1 MLLMNLSN
9 CLHDSVLF
17 MTIPEIIAVATGI
30 FSVWFAKKE
39 NILVY
44 PIGIISVLL
53 YVYICLEVKLYADAA
68 INAYYFVVSIYGWYY
83 WKNGKTEG
91 ISKNKIE
98 QNQFDQVFTIE
109 QDIPF
114 SGKKAAI
121 SWNKKEENLYYALG
135 TIFLAVF
142 LGYMLNEFTDSN
154 VPYWD
159 GGTTAIFC
167 MAMILMALKKIEN
180 WIYWIIGDVICI
192 PLFFSKGLCLSSFQY
207 LIFTVIA
214 IAGLMAWM
222 KKYNH
227 LKTTS

>member
-30 FSVWFAKKE
+30 LSVWFAKKE

-114 SGKKAAI
+114 PGKKASI

-180 WIYWIIGDVICI
+180 WMG
-192 PLFFSKGLCLSSFQY
+192 
-207 LIFTVIA
+207 
-214 IAGLMAWM
+214 
-222 KKYNH
+222 
-227 LKTTS
+227 

>member
-1 MLLMNLSN
+1 MKTLGKLG
-9 CLHDSVLF
+9 HP
-17 MTIPEIIAVATGI
+17 IPSGR
-30 FSVWFAKKE
+30 
-39 NILVY
+39 
-44 PIGIISVLL
+44 
-53 YVYICLEVKLYADAA
+53 
-68 INAYYFVVSIYGWYY
+68 IYSR
-83 WKNGKTEG
+83 KNK
-91 ISKNKIE
+91 KNKIE

>member
-30 FSVWFAKKE
+30 LSVWFAKKE

-91 ISKNKIE
+91 ISKNKID
-98 QNQFDQVFTIE
+98 QNQFDQVFANRTRHS
-109 QDIPF
+109 F
-114 SGKKAAI
+114 FRKK
-121 SWNKKEENLYYALG
+121 SSNKLE
-135 TIFLAVF
+135 
-142 LGYMLNEFTDSN
+142 
-154 VPYWD
+154 
-159 GGTTAIFC
+159 
-167 MAMILMALKKIEN
+167 
-180 WIYWIIGDVICI
+180 
-192 PLFFSKGLCLSSFQY
+192 
-207 LIFTVIA
+207 
-214 IAGLMAWM
+214 
-222 KKYNH
+222 
-227 LKTTS
+227 

>member
-1 MLLMNLSN
+1 M
-9 CLHDSVLF
+9 
-17 MTIPEIIAVATGI
+17 
-30 FSVWFAKKE
+30 
-39 NILVY
+39 
-44 PIGIISVLL
+44 
-53 YVYICLEVKLYADAA
+53 
-68 INAYYFVVSIYGWYY
+68 
-83 WKNGKTEG
+83 
-91 ISKNKIE
+91 
-98 QNQFDQVFTIE
+98 
-109 QDIPF
+109 
-114 SGKKAAI
+114 
-121 SWNKKEENLYYALG
+121 G

-214 IAGLMAWM
+214 IERLVDWM
-222 KKYNH
+222 KKYKQ
-227 LKTTS
+227 LKNTYHDN

>member
-83 WKNGKTEG
+83 WKNGK
-91 ISKNKIE
+91 KLLVRL
-98 QNQFDQVFTIE
+98 Q
-109 QDIPF
+109 
-114 SGKKAAI
+114 
-121 SWNKKEENLYYALG
+121 
-135 TIFLAVF
+135 
-142 LGYMLNEFTDSN
+142 
-154 VPYWD
+154 
-159 GGTTAIFC
+159 
-167 MAMILMALKKIEN
+167 
-180 WIYWIIGDVICI
+180 
-192 PLFFSKGLCLSSFQY
+192 
-207 LIFTVIA
+207 
-214 IAGLMAWM
+214 
-222 KKYNH
+222 H
-227 LKTTS
+227 